1 MSTDSQTVDYAT
13 LRSSEEFAELAAC
26 SRSLRNRDPIDL
38 ETRDDRLA
46 FWINVYNALVLHAL
60 IEFQIRGNLLDHRWI
75 FRSARYAVGPYLL
88 SLDDIEH
95 GILRGNKSTPF
106 VPSKTFAASDLRR
119 ALAITDPDPRIHFAL
134 HCGAKSCPPVAA
146 YAPQNIDDQLDS
158 AAQAFLESGGMV
170 VEPAAGVLKLSTLFK
185 WYRAD
190 FDRVGGLTEFLAKYV
205 PDEEADFLRSET
217 DFRVEWLAYDWSVV
231 A

>member
-1 MSTDSQTVDYAT
+1 MIT
-13 LRSSEEFAELAAC
+13 LLCETRRS
-26 SRSLRNRDPIDL
+26 SRSLRNRDPAEL

-60 IEFQIRGNLLDHRWI
+60 IEFRIRGNLLDHRWI

-146 YAPQNIDDQLDS
+146 YDPQNIDDQLGS
-158 AAQAFLESGGMV
+158 AARAFLGGV
-170 VEPAAGVLKLSTLFK
+170 
-185 WYRAD
+185 
-190 FDRVGGLTEFLAKYV
+190 TEFLAKYAS
-205 PDEEADFLRSET
+205 DSDARFLRSGT
-217 DFRVEWLAYDWSVV
+217 SFRVEWLAYDWSL
-231 A
+231 AA